1 MFIWFTTNVC
11 THFIHSFLTTGNDSE
26 WVDIVEPEIRQIL
39 EIERAGKDGQVKVKN
54 TNGQTKQAPSGQNGQ
69 GTGAGRGSYNQS
81 GAGRSSQQEEPTS
94 PTSPSKKSPVLSPK
108 MTKNFDLNYG
118 YVDNL
123 SFIRSAVLSFWS
135 NGFTP
140 IWNRKKQSEPTPGTS
155 SQAAAAMAK
164 NKSPRLPTKVH
175 RSNSNSGSNQRLNAW
190 SSRQRLSNDKGKS
203 SSRKD
208 LSLHKKLSRHAMSK
222 LSNFIAPVA
231 DGCDY

>member
-1 MFIWFTTNVC
+1 MLTLFAMYLYSCHV
-11 THFIHSFLTTGNDSE
+11 HFLTTGNDSE

-54 TNGQTKQAPSGQNGQ
+54 TNGQTKQGPSGQNGQ
-69 GTGAGRGSYNQS
+69 GAGGHGSYNH
-81 GAGRSSQQEEPTS
+81 GGGGRSSQQEEPST
-94 PTSPSKKSPVLSPK
+94 PTSPSKKSPILSPK

-118 YVDNL
+118 YVESLTLEPRVYSRTCFN
-123 SFIRSAVLSFWS
+123 
-135 NGFTP
+135 NCCTTGM
-140 IWNRKKQSEPTPGTS
+140 NRKKQLEPTPGTS
-155 SQAAAAMAK
+155 SQAIAAAMAK

-190 SSRQRLSNDKGKS
+190 SSRQRLSNEKGKS

-222 LSNFIAPVA
+222 SHMNSIAA
-231 DGCDY
+231 